1 MDMITKS
8 AIVFGGIAAVNFGL
22 TMGFIVKDA
31 TKKYEEDCDY
41 LMILGGNI
49 IGAET
54 PSRQLVARMEK
65 AVGYLETHPNTIAIS
80 CGGCFREGQKKSEAQ
95 IIKEYLTANG
105 IEENRIFLE
114 DKSTTTI
121 ENFRLALPIIKNISG
136 KEINE
141 LNIGFLTSSY
151 HIFRSTQIAKCSGLK
166 TPKRVAAPT
175 PDKAIFRYIREYF
188 AFFAFVLDFL
198 KK

>member
-1 MDMITKS
+1 MK
-8 AIVFGGIAAVNFGL
+8 
-22 TMGFIVKDA
+22 
-31 TKKYEEDCDY
+31 
-41 LMILGGNI
+41 
-49 IGAET
+49 
-54 PSRQLVARMEK
+54 K
-65 AVGYLETHPNTIAIS
+65 AVEYLKIHPNTIAIP

-95 IIKEYLTANG
+95 IIKEYLTAHG

-121 ENFRLALPIIKNISG
+121 ENFRFALPIIKNISG

-166 TPKRVAAPT
+166 TRRGCRTDTGQGNFSIYPNTLHFCAS
-175 PDKAIFRYIREYF
+175 
-188 AFFAFVLDFL
+188 LDFS
-198 KK
+198 